1 MIAED
6 VKWIH
11 EMIQLPPGAKLYYSI
26 WIDVDALTD
35 EMCEWFEM
43 IGGSVTEK
51 TEAFSGRFYNLKVI
65 KEVRYGQAKPSY
77 HRQDGTGHVKIN
89 FNGNDA
95 STASVFLIKFS
106 NDVIK
111 HNMSTKFELMK

>member
-1 MIAED
+1 
-6 VKWIH
+6 
-11 EMIQLPPGAKLYYSI
+11 MIQLPPGCKLNYSI
-26 WIDVDALTD
+26 WIDVTELTD

-51 TEAFSGRFYNLKVI
+51 TEAFSGRTYNLRVI

-77 HRQDGTGHVKIN
+77 YRQDGTGHVKIN

-95 STASVFLIKFS
+95 STASIFLIKF
-106 NDVIK
+106 NEYVIK
-111 HNMSTKFELMK
+111 HNMQEYNNLHY